1 MSLSQNSHLLISTQ
15 EALENILGRIIVR
28 KSGKYPD

>member
-1 MSLSQNSHLLISTQ
+1 MSLSPYSHFLLSTQ
-15 EALENILGRIIVR
+15 ETVENIPGRIIVR